1 VSAACRSI
9 WTSCVTSGASLGG
22 LADRA
27 GRGVPAQVE
36 EYTDAERV
44 ILADAYQALL
54 QHGPLPHP
62 GSRLAIHR
70 LRDPRAGDAYVL
82 VLPRI
87 VLGYQVLGDVIVAQA
102 ADVIRT

>member
-1 VSAACRSI
+1 VASRSTS
-9 WTSCVTSGASLGG
+9 TSCVALEASGGG

-27 GRGVPAQVE
+27 AEQFRQQVE
-36 EYTDAERV
+36 QYTDAERL
-44 ILADAYQALL
+44 ILANAYQALL

-62 GSRLAIHR
+62 GSPLAIHQ

-102 ADVIRT
+102 ADIIRA